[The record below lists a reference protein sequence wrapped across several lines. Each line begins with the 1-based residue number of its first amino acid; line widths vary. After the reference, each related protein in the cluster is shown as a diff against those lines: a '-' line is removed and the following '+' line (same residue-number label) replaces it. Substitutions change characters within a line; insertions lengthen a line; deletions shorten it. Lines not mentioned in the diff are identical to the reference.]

1 MPIFGIIL
9 REPSPHVKNRVAE
22 YSEYYELSPTFFVVS
37 HKDVADGVSARVGI
51 TGDNRVPEASGVVFQ
66 LHSDYAG
73 HTLKTLWDWLD
84 RHESDF

>member
-9 REPSPHVKNRVAE
+9 REPNPIVKNRIAK

-51 TGDNRVPEASGVVFQ
+51 TGDDQIAGASGAVFQ
-66 LHSDYAG
+66 LHSGYAG
-73 HTLKTLWDWLD
+73 RTLKTLWDWLD
-84 RHESDF
+84 QHESDF